1 MGLTTNAIYA
11 LLFAFSLA
19 GAPGASNGVVLAAD
33 DGGKPPVAGQYG
45 PDGWV
50 SGWCKDNPDAC
61 KERHERREQWCKD
74 NPEKCAKF
82 KERMEWCKK
91 NPEQCKAER
100 EQRHKQW
107 CTDNPEQC
115 AKFKEL
121 RETCKADPEKCREE
135 RRKMRQEWCAN
146 NPDKCQGLHEKMH
159 KGMPDDTQGKPGMKD
174 DSDGNKDSGG
184 SQN

>member
-11 LLFAFSLA
+11 LILAFSLS
-19 GAPGASNGVVLAAD
+19 GAPGAPAVVLAAD
-33 DGGKPPVAGQYG
+33 QGGKPPVAGDYG

-91 NPEQCKAER
+91 NREQCKAER
-100 EQRHKQW
+100 EKRHEQW
-107 CTDNPEQC
+107 CKDNPEQC

-121 RETCKADPEKCREE
+121 RKTCKENPEKCREE
-135 RRKMRQEWCAN
+135 RRKMRQEWCAK
-146 NPDKCQGLHEKMH
+146 NPDKCQGLH
-159 KGMPDDTQGKPGMKD
+159 GKPGMKD
-174 DSDGNKDSGG
+174 NGNDKMDSGG
-184 SQN
+184 SSN